1 MASFLTLPLAAG
13 FVLLTIVPAAAEV
26 VASSEAGFVTRA
38 TAEVPAD
45 PAATWQK
52 LIAPQTWWNKAHTF
66 SGASANLYLDAQ
78 GGGCFCEKLPLK
90 EGTPGTRPGSVAHMR
105 VVYADP
111 GKALRMVGSLGPLQ
125 SEALTG
131 TLTITLKPGDA
142 GTRIVMEYVV
152 GGYMRY
158 KVDEIAPAV
167 DNVMS
172 GQLAA
177 LASALGATEEAEPN
191 AAPDGPSV
199 EAKPPKPKAK
209 PKP

>member
-1 MASFLTLPLAAG
+1 MKHLLPIAALAA
-13 FVLLTIVPAAAEV
+13 LTAQPATAEV
-26 VASSEAGFVTRA
+26 IASSDAGFATRA

-66 SGASANLYLDAQ
+66 SGDSANLYLDAQ

-90 EGTPGTRPGSVAHMR
+90 DAAPGARGGSVAHMR

-131 TLTITLKPGDA
+131 TLTITLKPAAA

-158 KVDEIAPAV
+158 KTEEIAPAV
-167 DNVMS
+167 DKVMS

-177 LASALGATEEAEPN
+177 LAIALGATAGEEPET
-191 AAPDGPSV
+191 APADAKP
-199 EAKPPKPKAK
+199 EAKPRAK
-209 PKP
+209 PKPKPKP

>member
-1 MASFLTLPLAAG
+1 MHWEGAMMRHICLVVASGL
-13 FVLLTIVPAAAEV
+13 VLLTQPAAAEV
-26 VASSEAGFVTRA
+26 IASSEAGFVTRA

-45 PAATWQK
+45 LAATWAA
-52 LIAPQTWWNKAHTF
+52 LIAPQTWWNKMHTF
-66 SGASANLYLDAQ
+66 SGDSANLYLDAQ

-90 EGTPGTRPGSVAHMR
+90 DAPPGARGGSVAHMR

-131 TLTITLKPGDA
+131 TLTITLKPAAA

-152 GGYMRY
+152 GGFMRY

-177 LASALGATEEAEPN
+177 LAASLG
-191 AAPDGPSV
+191 AAPDPEP
-199 EAKPPKPKAK
+199 EAAPADAEPKAK